1 MKSLLLLFLYLIP
14 SKEYYKIQE
23 SNVRFTSSQT
33 QETIRAY
40 SKALKGVIDE
50 NSGHFRFSIAMNTF
64 EGFNSPLQKEHF
76 NENYIESNRF
86 PEAQFIGRVIEQI
99 DWAKP
104 GNYPIRAKG
113 DFMLHGL
120 TKNLIIPSQIQVI
133 SEQEIRIKSQF
144 KISLSEFGIKIP
156 RMVHKKLAEMIDV
169 SLDCR
174 LIKTDS

>member
-40 SKALKGVIDE
+40 SKALKGVIDK

-113 DFMLHGL
+113 DFMLH
-120 TKNLIIPSQIQVI
+120 
-133 SEQEIRIKSQF
+133 
-144 KISLSEFGIKIP
+144 
-156 RMVHKKLAEMIDV
+156 
-169 SLDCR
+169 
-174 LIKTDS
+174 

>member
-1 MKSLLLLFLYLIP
+1 
-14 SKEYYKIQE
+14 
-23 SNVRFTSSQT
+23 
-33 QETIRAY
+33 
-40 SKALKGVIDE
+40 
-50 NSGHFRFSIAMNTF
+50 MNTF